1 MSDDDYM
8 NSDDDND
15 AEKRYVRPIFVRKR
29 RREEDYVATSKD
41 NIHHHPC
48 DWSAKPSQRQNENE
62 QKSTIRLV
70 PVAMNTPKC
79 QEKKKKRKGVG
90 TTSHEATLFE
100 YGESIA
106 GYKCV
111 TTESE
116 RDRLKQKREI
126 EIENE
131 GESTSEGEGED
142 GIDAS
147 AFDQAKVTETEAETE
162 RAIRQYWRRPKGEP
176 TVLPLPGTPTLAA
189 ASVDQISE
197 RSVERFYAMSI
208 PLVAANRI
216 ELLRRDRIRWHPDK
230 HRHHQAKVT
239 KLFQLVNGLWERE
252 QELQQARHRRPE
264 A

>member
-79 QEKKKKRKGVG
+79 QEKKKKRKGVA

-116 RDRLKQKREI
+116 RDRLKRSHES
-126 EIENE
+126 ENSS
-131 GESTSEGEGED
+131 ESEVD
-142 GIDAS
+142 VF
-147 AFDQAKVTETEAETE
+147 AFDQAKGISTKVEAEE
-162 RAIRQYWRRPKGEP
+162 RYARAVRQYWRMTKDEP
-176 TVLPLPGTPTLAA
+176 ATLPLPGTPTLAA
-189 ASVDQISE
+189 VSLDMIDDK
-197 RSVERFYAMSI
+197 SVEQFYTMSSA
-208 PLVAANRI
+208 LMDANRLDLI
-216 ELLRRDRIRWHPDK
+216 RRDRIRWHPDK
-230 HRHHQAKVT
+230 HRYHKSKVT
-239 KLFQLVNGLWERE
+239 KLFQAINGLWE
-252 QELQQARHRRPE
+252 QEKTEKR
-264 A
+264 

>member
-116 RDRLKQKREI
+116 RDRLKRSD
-126 EIENE
+126 
-131 GESTSEGEGED
+131 ESESSSGSEVD
-142 GIDAS
+142 VF
-147 AFDQAKVTETEAETE
+147 AFDQAKGISTKVEAEE
-162 RAIRQYWRRPKGEP
+162 RCARAVRQYWRMTKDEP
-176 TVLPLPGTPTLAA
+176 ATLPLPGTPTLTAV
-189 ASVDQISE
+189 SLDMIDDK
-197 RSVERFYAMSI
+197 SVEQFYTMSSA
-208 PLVAANRI
+208 LMDANRLDLI
-216 ELLRRDRIRWHPDK
+216 RRDRIRWHPDK
-230 HRHHQAKVT
+230 HRYHKSKVT
-239 KLFQLVNGLWERE
+239 KLFQAINGLWE
-252 QELQQARHRRPE
+252 QEKTEKR
-264 A
+264 